1 VNTNTLILTLIASHI
16 HTDQR
21 GVRSVS
27 YIHAN
32 QPIPQRDGYPLR
44 LSSGR
49 SLGAPWE
56 YSDIEQD
63 LLFLAQPLPGTLWVR
78 WGPEHVLIV
87 QQPEIRIRGTWARVT
102 QRLFYL

>member
-1 VNTNTLILTLIASHI
+1 MNTNTLILTLIASHI

-32 QPIPQRDGYPLR
+32 QPIPQRDGYPL
-44 LSSGR
+44 
-49 SLGAPWE
+49 PWE

-63 LLFLAQPLPGTLWVR
+63 LLFLTQPLPGTLWVR

>member
-1 VNTNTLILTLIASHI
+1 MSTTTLIFTLIASHI
-16 HTDQR
+16 HTDQN
-21 GVRSVS
+21 GVRTVS

-32 QPIPQRDGYPLR
+32 QPIPQRDNP
-44 LSSGR
+44 
-49 SLGAPWE
+49 PWE

-63 LLFLAQPLPGTLWVR
+63 LLFLAGVPSGPLPAR

-87 QQPEIRIRGTWARVT
+87 QQPEIRIRGTWAMVT